1 MRQTG
6 VLQLSQTNAI
16 VYSATLR
23 FVGLALVKSI
33 DLLQSW
39 NYRVRLFLEG
49 ALKIVKL
56 LQIVLGG

>member
-23 FVGLALVKSI
+23 FVSLALVKSI